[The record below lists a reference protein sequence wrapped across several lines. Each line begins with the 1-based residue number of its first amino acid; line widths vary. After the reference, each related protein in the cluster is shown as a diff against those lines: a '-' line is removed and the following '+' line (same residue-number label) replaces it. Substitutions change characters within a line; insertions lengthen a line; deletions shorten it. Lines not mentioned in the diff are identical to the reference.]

1 MAIQSAHPVATKR
14 GFLIL
19 TAAGVALMALL
30 TSASALLFPGL
41 LTNERLAS
49 AGILASCVGLVSYF
63 AALGIMR
70 AVSAKLLIERFTIN
84 DAAAAM
90 LLAVAGAVFAGWLL
104 ENWAFAVVGGFS
116 GMGPRPCTRGAA
128 TAPTARR

>member
-1 MAIQSAHPVATKR
+1 MAIQSAQPVATKR

-19 TAAGVALMALL
+19 TAAGVALMAAL
-30 TSASALLFPGL
+30 TGAAALMFPGL
-41 LTNERLAS
+41 LTNEHLAS
-49 AGILASCVGLVSYF
+49 AGILASFVGLVSYF

-70 AVSAKLLIERFTIN
+70 AVSAKLLIERFVIN

-104 ENWAFAVVGGFS
+104 ENWAFAVIGGFS
-116 GMGPRPCTRGAA
+116 GMGPRLVYKDAA
-128 TAPTARR
+128 TRPTARR